1 MLKSSQIKK
10 CTSNNPAKPTFK
22 MNGKLK
28 PETKQKKLKSE
39 RSKRLTVVKEQGVAK
54 LGGDLSLP
62 ASVTIS
68 KTNSTKDLGAAYLGG
83 LLQQRKQMNINWSGQ
98 KPQADSNLGSKS

>member
-10 CTSNNPAKPTFK
+10 CTSNNPGKPTFK
-22 MNGKLK
+22 MNGMLK

-54 LGGDLSLP
+54 LGGDISLP

-83 LLQQRKQMNINWSGQ
+83 LLQ
-98 KPQADSNLGSKS
+98 